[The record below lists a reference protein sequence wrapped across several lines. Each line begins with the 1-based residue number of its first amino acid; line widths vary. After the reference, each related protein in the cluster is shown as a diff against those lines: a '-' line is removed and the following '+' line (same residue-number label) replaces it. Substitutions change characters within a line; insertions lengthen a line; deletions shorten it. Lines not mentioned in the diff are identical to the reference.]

1 MFVCIF
7 SIEMLTLSILCV
19 YGPLSCH
26 PQPESEMSLDGLA
39 VTYISGLFKKKEE
52 KKSFPGLI
60 GLVLCVFTSCV
71 SDTILEPQS
80 SWDKYP
86 SGEATQSHSHI

>member
-7 SIEMLTLSILCV
+7 YIEMLTLSILYVC
-19 YGPLSCH
+19 GSLSCH

-39 VTYISGLFKKKEE
+39 VTYISGLFGKK

-60 GLVLCVFTSCV
+60 GLVLCVFTFCV
-71 SDTILEPQS
+71 PDTILEPRF